1 MRARVRAP
9 VFRWIMDSA
18 GWETD
23 EFAEATRINSSLI
36 RQWRRRESAIDLRHI
51 DVMSKKV
58 RRPLS
63 AFLLPAPPPES
74 PIAGFRLPG
83 SSSRPPSKG
92 LCAAIE
98 LAREIQHNVTCLL
111 DSDPHAEHPVATGA
125 RADIHDDPEKVA
137 AVESTSLGLSDGR
150 MRAGARRL
158 PAMCA
163 GPIEDVYGRLKDAVE
178 SSGMFVA
185 QAPFP
190 IEDARG
196 FAVAGGASPVILINT
211 RDAIKSR
218 MFTMFHEYA
227 HVLLDGGSLCHPDPE
242 SLATS
247 PHGSGEAVEKW
258 CDEFAASIL
267 MPRSEFLEAL
277 RDARSS
283 GTFDGVASSLSRR
296 FRMTER
302 AVLVRAVRLLDGS
315 DRQRCL
321 SHYRAIVPRP
331 SAAGGGR
338 SLPRELACLNRLGRK
353 YVKMVVGMEEDGLIT
368 EPDMCMYLDLD
379 ARHFDKLREIV

>member
-1 MRARVRAP
+1 
-9 VFRWIMDSA
+9 
-18 GWETD
+18 
-23 EFAEATRINSSLI
+23 
-36 RQWRRRESAIDLRHI
+36 
-51 DVMSKKV
+51 
-58 RRPLS
+58 
-63 AFLLPAPPPES
+63 
-74 PIAGFRLPG
+74 
-83 SSSRPPSKG
+83 
-92 LCAAIE
+92 
-98 LAREIQHNVTCLL
+98 
-111 DSDPHAEHPVATGA
+111 
-125 RADIHDDPEKVA
+125 
-137 AVESTSLGLSDGR
+137 
-150 MRAGARRL
+150 
-158 PAMCA
+158 
-163 GPIEDVYGRLKDAVE
+163 
-178 SSGMFVA
+178 
-185 QAPFP
+185 
-190 IEDARG
+190 
-196 FAVAGGASPVILINT
+196 
-211 RDAIKSR
+211 
-218 MFTMFHEYA
+218 MFHEYA

-321 SHYRAIVPRP
+321 SHYRAIVSRP

-338 SLPRELACLNRLGRK
+338 SLPPELACLNRLGRK
-353 YVKMVVGMEEDGLIT
+353 YVKMVVGMEEDGLVT

-379 ARHFDKLREIV
+379 AKHFEKLREIV